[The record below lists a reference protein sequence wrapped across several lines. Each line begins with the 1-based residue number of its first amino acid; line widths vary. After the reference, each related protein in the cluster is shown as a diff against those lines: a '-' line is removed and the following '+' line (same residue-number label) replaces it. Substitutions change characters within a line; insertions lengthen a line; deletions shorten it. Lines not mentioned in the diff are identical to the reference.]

1 MKRLPA
7 FDRRTSRAE
16 TAAFVSLGLLA
27 VTLVTLAVCDGF
39 KFASRRDAIIAAL
52 EGGTP
57 AMPLYAGS
65 VLTNR
70 TTTNVPTA
78 QPSASGGRV
87 PARATVSAP
96 QE

>member
-1 MKRLPA
+1 MTRLPG

-16 TAAFVSLGLLA
+16 AAVFVSLGLLA
-27 VTLVTLAVCDGF
+27 VTLVTIAVCDGF
-39 KFASRRDAIIAAL
+39 KFASRRDAIIAVL

-57 AMPLYAGS
+57 ATPLYAGS

-70 TTTNVPTA
+70 TMTNVPTT
-78 QPSASGGRV
+78 QPSASGGKV